1 MTDEGRP
8 HRALISDF
16 TEGNIPKQLLGF
28 ALLSA
33 LSYALQVLYS
43 VVDMIIVGQVM
54 GSAGIS
60 AVSTASQVYAVL
72 LTLCIGFSIGGQV
85 YISQLV
91 GKGELSQLN
100 KTIGTF
106 FSVELLLGLVISI
119 AGILSC
125 RSLLLLLNTPV
136 ESFDLAMDYLMICCY
151 GLLFTYGYNVVAA
164 VLRGLGDSRHPFIFI
179 LLASIINLVLDVV
192 FIVIFGWKT
201 TGAAL
206 ATILGQAISLVC
218 AVVFLYQR
226 KRQFHFDF
234 KLLSFIP
241 GRKILKALL
250 SLGMPFAIE
259 YTAINISMVFVNAL
273 VNRAGVVASAVFGTG
288 IRIEDIGN
296 KINTAITGS
305 CAVMIGQNF
314 AAGKIKRIHQTIWCG
329 WLYAGIFYLIFGS
342 LCVLFPEALFS
353 VFTKD
358 VVIIATAPVFMA
370 ALLWEFPAMVMM
382 RGTNGLIQGVGN
394 AKLSLAIALFDGF
407 VVRIGLSYL
416 LGTVNGMGI
425 YGYFLGYALAANAT
439 SLPGFLYYISGFWKQ
454 RKSLTQAQNCMLEY
468 E

>member
-1 MTDEGRP
+1 MTNENRS
-8 HRALISDF
+8 RTLISNF
-16 TEGNIPKQLLGF
+16 TEGNIPKQLFRF
-28 ALLSA
+28 AVPSA
-33 LSYALQVLYS
+33 FSYALQVLYS
-43 VVDMIIVGQVM
+43 VVDLIIIGQVM

-60 AVSTASQVYAVL
+60 AVSTAGQIYAVL
-72 LTLCIGFSIGGQV
+72 MTLCIGFSIGGQV

-100 KTIGTF
+100 RTIGTF
-106 FSVELLLGLVISI
+106 FSVELLLGFVISVV
-119 AGILSC
+119 GVLTC
-125 RSLLLLLNTPV
+125 RPLLLLLNTPA
-136 ESFDLAMDYLMICCY
+136 ESFELAMDYLVICCY

-164 VLRGLGDSRHPFIFI
+164 VLRGLGDSKHPFIFI

-192 FIVIFGWKT
+192 FIVIFDWKT

-218 AVVFLYQR
+218 SVVFLYQR
-226 KRQFHFDF
+226 KKQFHFDF
-234 KLLSFIP
+234 KFQSFIP
-241 GRKILKALL
+241 DRSKLKTLL
-250 SLGMPFAIE
+250 SLGTPFAIE

-273 VNRAGVVASAVFGTG
+273 VNQAGVVASAVFGTG

-314 AAGKIKRIHQTIWCG
+314 AAGKIKRVHHTIWSG

-342 LCVLFPEALFS
+342 LCILFPEALFS
-353 VFTKD
+353 IFTKD
-358 VVIIATAPVFMA
+358 AVIIATAPVFMA

-407 VVRIGLSYL
+407 VVRIGLSYF
-416 LGTVNGMGI
+416 LGTVKGMGI

-439 SLPGFLYYISGFWKQ
+439 SLPGLVYYVSGLWKQ
-454 RKSLTQAQNCMLEY
+454 RKSLTKAQNSVLEY